1 MENDLMKEKTE
12 LMIKLRELENNN
24 KKKETTFQESLERQK
39 NDFDSK
45 NN

>member
-24 KKKETTFQESLERQK
+24 KKKESTFQESLERQK
-39 NDFDSK
+39 K
-45 NN
+45 